1 MSDPAHP
8 GGPANPPVSQREF
21 AVAMRRQGFPYI
33 EIAAVLQ
40 RQFGLNARQ
49 AFRSAHGWS
58 QRDVAEE
65 WSRRWPDDPK
75 IGKSFSYWEL
85 WPKKT
90 GHEPSLR
97 VVDRMAQLYEC
108 SVADLLADLGNY
120 RALDKANTTDGR
132 TTVTARAISSREA
145 PRGWY
150 VKSLIMLVQLNNE
163 TPTAWE
169 DRTIVATQGDLTEID
184 TTISIPR
191 HPADNSPAHTLDVA
205 LLSGGRL
212 DLREQPSESQF
223 RHVITLARPLAVG
236 DEHQYRLSIRIPPAQ
251 LMMQH
256 LVHIPLQRSEFF
268 KLTVRFPVERVPATV
283 WLLGGVP
290 PAVLRDRDPSGRTV
304 VPDRFGELTVE
315 FQSLLQGQAYG
326 LRWSF

>member
-1 MSDPAHP
+1 
-8 GGPANPPVSQREF
+8 
-21 AVAMRRQGFPYI
+21 MRRQGFPYI

-40 RQFGLNARQ
+40 RQFDLNARQ

-65 WSRRWPDDPK
+65 WSRRWPDEPK
-75 IGKSFSYWEL
+75 IGKSISYWEL

-97 VVDRMAQLYEC
+97 VIDRLAQLYQC

-120 RALDKANTTDGR
+120 RTLDKANTTDGR
-132 TTVTARAISSREA
+132 TAAAARELSSREA

-150 VKSLIMLVQLNNE
+150 VKSLITLVQLNND
-163 TPTAWE
+163 TPTALE
-169 DRTIVATQGDLTEID
+169 DRTIVATQDDLTEID
-184 TTISIPR
+184 TTMSIPR
-191 HPADNSPAHTLDVA
+191 HPDDVSSGHALDVV

-212 DLREQPSESQF
+212 DLREHIHESQF
-223 RHVITLARPLAVG
+223 RHVITLARPLALG
-236 DEHQYRLSIRIPPAQ
+236 DEHQYRLSIRIPSAQ

-256 LVHIPLQRSEFF
+256 LVHIPLQRSEYY
-268 KLTVRFPVERVPATV
+268 KLTVRFPIERIPARV

-290 PAVLRDRDPSGRTV
+290 PAVLRDRDPSVPTV
-304 VPDRFGELTVE
+304 EPDRFGELTVE
-315 FQSLLQGQAYG
+315 FRSLLQGQVYG
-326 LRWSF
+326 LRWNA